1 MAGPGAPEPP
11 DPLSDAARLEPEA
24 GQATGA
30 VLVQPDDRPPPR
42 WATVA
47 GARLLAPAALDAD
60 DALEDVECVL
70 LDASVPGFVS
80 LARRVHALDASVQV
94 IAVTVPAGLQATRR
108 ALLYAP
114 GLGEVWVASPTEV
127 SGALTERAAGV
138 TRQRRRYERTRARI
152 ERERMTASPQ
162 RAERALISDAYLAG
176 LLRVLPDPVFSVDGA
191 GRVLSANAA
200 AEQAFARADR
210 HLVGAHLGE
219 LLGIAPEP
227 GGEAALL
234 RRAASEQFVQLEF
247 RRADGTL
254 RSGELRSAAMDAG
267 DPGAWAVVLRD
278 VTEQQA
284 IFAQARDSA
293 MELEAANEE
302 LQASTEELMQRT
314 AEAEQAAAAMR
325 ESEATYRALVD
336 ALPALAWTAR
346 ADGYIDWYNQRWYQY
361 TGMTPEQIEGW
372 GWQRVHDPA
381 VLPAVLER
389 WRLSI
394 ESGRP
399 FEMTFPLRGA
409 DGTYRAFLT
418 RVVPLRDDAG
428 AIVRWFGTN
437 TDVEAE
443 RRARVRVERLQSLTE
458 ALAAAQ
464 TLDDVAAVVVAE
476 AVAAAGA
483 ATGLLAVRPPGTDEA
498 IIVQQVGLGP
508 DTLRRYAR
516 FGTSAPGP
524 AAYCLR
530 TGTPVFVESREG
542 AEGLLG
548 RFAEVADVWDELGAH
563 AVASVPLAAGG
574 AVVGVLSFTF
584 TAPRAFSDE
593 ERAFFLALGR
603 QCGQAVERAR
613 LFAAERAAREQADS
627 AAARADEANRAKSQ
641 FLANMSHELRT
652 PLNAIGGYVQLIAL
666 GLHGPV
672 TDAQREA
679 LERINRAQHHLLGL
693 INDVLNYARIEG
705 GRVEYELEAVP
716 LAGVLADVEGMVGPQ
731 LRAKGLALE
740 VHPGGGRAPAV
751 ALADREKLVQV
762 LLNLLSNAIKFTPS
776 GGRVTAAVAHDEQG
790 PPGSWVYLRVSDTG
804 IGIPAEKLESIFS
817 PFVQVRS
824 DFNRDTG
831 GTGLGLAISR
841 DLARGMGGDLT
852 VRSHEGEGST
862 FVVRLQRHDAG
873 SPPAATVPA

>member
-1 MAGPGAPEPP
+1 VAGPGAPEPP
-11 DPLSDAARLEPEA
+11 DPLSDAARLLPET

-47 GARLLAPAALDAD
+47 GARVLAPGALDAD

-94 IAVTVPAGLQATRR
+94 IAVTAPAGLQATRR

-210 HLVGAHLGE
+210 HLVGAPLGE
-219 LLGIAPEP
+219 LLGIAAGP
-227 GGEAALL
+227 GGESALL

-247 RRADGTL
+247 RRADGSL

-314 AEAEQAAAAMR
+314 TEAEQAAAAMR

-336 ALPALAWTAR
+336 ALPTLAWTAR

-361 TGMTPEQIEGW
+361 TGTTPGQMEGW

-381 VLPAVLER
+381 VLPTVLAR
-389 WRLSI
+389 WQASI
-394 ESGRP
+394 ESGIP

-409 DGTYRAFLT
+409 DGHQRSFLT
-418 RVVPLRDDAG
+418 RVVPLRDDRG
-428 AIVRWFGTN
+428 TVVRWFGTN

-443 RRARVRVERLQSLTE
+443 RAARVRVERLQALTE
-458 ALAAAQ
+458 ALAASH
-464 TLDDVAAVVVAE
+464 TIEDVAAVVVAQ

-483 ATGLLAVRPPGTDEA
+483 TTGMLVVRPPGTDEA
-498 IIVQQVGLGP
+498 VIVQQTGLDP

-516 FGTSAPGP
+516 FGTAAPGP
-524 AAYCLR
+524 AAECLR
-530 TGTPVFVESREG
+530 TGAPIFVESREG
-542 AEGLLG
+542 GDGLLA
-548 RFAEVADVWDELGAH
+548 RFPQIADVWTALGTH
-563 AVASVPLAAGG
+563 SVACVPLAAGG
-574 AVVGVLSFTF
+574 AVVGAMSFTF
-584 TAPRAFSDE
+584 PTPRAFSDE

-613 LFAAERAAREQADS
+613 LFAAERTAREQADS

-652 PLNAIGGYVQLIAL
+652 PLNAIGGYVQLIGL

-679 LERINRAQHHLLGL
+679 LERVNRAQRHLLGL

-705 GRVEYELEAVP
+705 GRVEYDLQEVP

-731 LRAKGLALE
+731 VRARGLTLE
-740 VHPGGGRAPAV
+740 VHAGSGGAPAI
-751 ALADREKLVQV
+751 AMADREKLVQV
-762 LLNLLSNAIKFTPS
+762 LLNLLSNAIKFTAP
-776 GGRVTAAVAHDEQG
+776 GGRVTAAVADDEDG
-790 PPGSWVYLRVSDTG
+790 PAGAWVYLRVSDTG
-804 IGIPAEKLESIFS
+804 IGIPAEKLDSIFE

-824 DFNRDTG
+824 DFNRSTG

-852 VRSHEGEGST
+852 VRSSEGVGSA
-862 FVVRLQRHDAG
+862 FVVRLQRAPHF
-873 SPPAATVPA
+873 PPAAAEGPA